1 MNSRNSNPQGD
12 SKLSAN
18 FWNNQAG
25 DVSSRCR
32 VLYRLRKS
40 NIYKISFSIT
50 IFLKCENLRNIR
62 IRICSYYFFKKSL
75 IEDCFILSKIL
86 WFILFETFRSKGSRS
101 KSVVNSVNL
110 FRISIASSNF
120 FCDFFGDMGLS
131 GTPSSSLLPSS
142 TVSIGCGRFSV
153 QFRQQTMAEIRW
165 WLPLYQNQRA
175 HLHLDFQE
183 LSLV

>member
-40 NIYKISFSIT
+40 NIYKIFFSETFISFSIT

-86 WFILFETFRSKGSRS
+86 WLILFETFRSKGSRS

-110 FRISIASSNF
+110 FRISIASSTF
-120 FCDFFGDMGLS
+120 RDGEDMGSS
-131 GTPSSSLLPSS
+131 GTSSSSLLPIFNGFNKLWKVFANNFVNRQWS
-142 TVSIGCGRFSV
+142 RFAGHCLS
-153 QFRQQTMAEIRW
+153 FRINEPICI
-165 WLPLYQNQRA
+165 
-175 HLHLDFQE
+175 
-183 LSLV
+183 